1 MLLVVRCLGWLGSC
15 VGEGVASGVNGYS
28 NSRLC
33 QVAIPL
39 AGLGGSPAAA
49 QPPALACM
57 EYLLHT
63 QTAFTEAIE
72 CYSFMLHALW
82 E

>member
-1 MLLVVRCLGWLGSC
+1 VGVSFSKKAKNGLGNVQTG
-15 VGEGVASGVNGYS
+15 

-63 QTAFTEAIE
+63 QTTFTEAIE
-72 CYSFMLHALW
+72 YYSFMLHALW